1 MAMENA
7 GFVLRD
13 MIGWNRTNAMLKAQ
27 QISKVFD
34 RRNDVENSKKFREW
48 RVGNLRPVFE
58 PILWFIK
65 PYKQGGT
72 IADNML
78 INGTGAY
85 NLEKWKKY
93 SPNSGNYIEIQNLSS
108 DRGNHPTQKP
118 LELMKAL
125 IELVTQEGQVVLDP
139 FAGSG
144 TTLLAAKEL
153 ERKYIGFEM
162 KDEFFENAIKRLENK
177 NKKKERN

>member
-1 MAMENA
+1 
-7 GFVLRD
+7 
-13 MIGWNRTNAMLKAQ
+13 
-27 QISKVFD
+27 
-34 RRNDVENSKKFREW
+34 
-48 RVGNLRPVFE
+48 
-58 PILWFIK
+58 
-65 PYKQGGT
+65 
-72 IADNML
+72 ML

-108 DRGNHPTQKP
+108 DRRSHPTQKP

-125 IELVTQEGQVVLDP
+125 IELTTQEKQVVLDP

-153 ERKYIGFEM
+153 GRKYIGFEM
-162 KDEFFENAIKRLENK
+162 EDDFFENAIKRLENK
-177 NKKKERN
+177 N